1 VGGDQFIGVLA
12 GDGGDVDHYHD
23 DERRGEPDDPVG
35 HPSFFRSATTSG
47 CLAEYPLSPSSAT
60 VSAVIAWSRP
70 NSPPE

>member
-23 DERRGEPDDPVG
+23 DERRGELLPGRDHERMLVRVPALPRLGDCQRRNRLVT
-35 HPSFFRSATTSG
+35 A
-47 CLAEYPLSPSSAT
+47 
-60 VSAVIAWSRP
+60 